1 MDRSSLHTSSPM
13 PSNYQKGSKDD
24 RFSRY
29 RNGGE
34 AGSGDPTVNR
44 EQPHNLEAEEG
55 LLAACLIDG
64 GLEVLTF
71 CIESHITAES
81 FFKNSHKI
89 IFQAL
94 LSLYEIGDPIDEI
107 ILLEH
112 LRSHGLEEDVGGI
125 AAIYAIQNRIETPA
139 HAKHFAKI
147 VHEKYL
153 LRRLIRTSREAIE
166 ACYEQ
171 QEDISIFIN
180 KIEEEVHTI
189 SSGRVSDSA
198 TPIKKSLDEAVAN
211 IHALLNGREDASGV
225 MSGFRDL
232 DGMTYGFHPGQMVV
246 LAARP
251 SVGKTSLAMNFAEHA
266 VLPDGGREPSA
277 VLVFSLEMTSADL
290 ASRLICSRARVDM
303 KRIRDR
309 VVSSEDQRQIAQAVK
324 ELNGTPLWIDDS
336 ASSTILDLRAKARR
350 IDSKNR
356 LGLIVIDYL
365 QLIRGTDSRAPR
377 EQQIADISRGVKGMA
392 KELNIPVVVL
402 SQLNRES
409 ERDNRDPRLSD
420 LRESGSIEQDAD
432 VVFLLN
438 RPRKRDEEDTVEEDS
453 MTGDV
458 EQIKLII
465 AKQRNG
471 PVGDVDLSF
480 VRRYTR
486 FENFSR

>member
-1 MDRSSLHTSSPM
+1 MGR
-13 PSNYQKGSKDD
+13 
-24 RFSRY
+24 
-29 RNGGE
+29 
-34 AGSGDPTVNR
+34 R
-44 EQPHNLEAEEG
+44 ERAKAPAEELRVQPHSIEAEEG

-64 GLEVLTF
+64 GLEVLTY
-71 CIESHITAES
+71 CIESHISPEC
-81 FFKNSHKI
+81 FFKGSHQV
-89 IFQAL
+89 IFKAL
-94 LSLYEIGDPIDEI
+94 LGLYEIGDPIDEI
-107 ILLEH
+107 ILLEY
-112 LRSHGLEEDVGGI
+112 LRKNGLEEDVGGI

-180 KIEEEVHTI
+180 KIEEEVHNI

-198 TPIKKSLDEAVAN
+198 TPIKESLDEAVAN

-266 VLPDGGREPSA
+266 VLPDGGREPTG
-277 VLVFSLEMTSADL
+277 VLVFSLEMTAADL
-290 ASRLICSRARVDM
+290 AMRLICSRAHVDM

-309 VVSSEDQRQIAQAVK
+309 VVSADDQRQIAQAVK
-324 ELNGTPLWIDDS
+324 ELRGTPLWIDD
-336 ASSTILDLRAKARR
+336 AANSTILDLRAKARR
-350 IDSKNR
+350 IDAKHK
-356 LGLIVIDYL
+356 LGMVVIDYL

-392 KELNIPVVVL
+392 KELNVPVVVL

-409 ERDNRDPRLSD
+409 EKDNRDPRLSD

-438 RPRKRDEEDTVEEDS
+438 RPRKREDDEGVQEGALP
-453 MTGDV
+453 GDI
-458 EQIKLII
+458 EHIKLII

-471 PVGDVDLSF
+471 PVGDVDLRF

-486 FENFSR
+486 YENYSP